1 MSAAA
6 LVLALQAQA
15 QAQNYPNRPIRLISP
30 FPAGGG
36 NDVLAR
42 IIGVEARRSAERP
55 RSWSRTGRAQAP
67 CSASRRSPAPRL
79 TATRSCSAAATLAV
93 APTLYKSAP
102 FDANKDFAPVALVAH
117 YPFLL
122 VATASLPAKTVAEL
136 LKLAKEKPGEI
147 MYASPGAATSQHLFT
162 ELLKVRT
169 GIDLRHIPYNGTAPA
184 VVDIVAGRVSLMF
197 AAAAPSIPLFKDG
210 TLRALGVS
218 SAARLA
224 ELPDIPPIADTVPGF
239 DESNWSII
247 LAPAG
252 TPQDIVNK
260 LHAELKAVMAMPEV
274 EKQLANIG
282 MLPIVSQS
290 PEELADVHQHGGR
303 ALGQDRATSRNCR
316 HALRLT
322 PTHFD
327 CVSCVRSARRTMAP
341 SRYLTV
347 RRKSRAPGYPRWL
360 PTSSARDARGRS

>member
-1 MSAAA
+1 MRFRRLFLLTAG
-6 LVLALQAQA
+6 LVIALQAQVLA
-15 QAQNYPNRPIRLISP
+15 QGYPNRPIRLISP

-42 IIGVEARRSAERP
+42 IIGAKLADRLGGSIVVENRPGAGAVIGIQAVARSAP
-55 RSWSRTGRAQAP
+55 DGYTLVLSGS
-67 CSASRRSPAPRL
+67 
-79 TATRSCSAAATLAV
+79 TLAV
-93 APTLYKSAP
+93 APTLYKAAP
-102 FDANKDFAPVALVAH
+102 FDANRDFAPIALVAH

-122 VATASLPAKTVAEL
+122 VAPPAFPAKTVPDL
-136 LKLAKEKPGEI
+136 LRLAKDKPGEI
-147 MYASPGAATSQHLFT
+147 TYASPGAATSQHLFM

-184 VVDIVAGRVSLMF
+184 VIDIVAGRVSLMF
-197 AAAAPSIPLFKDG
+197 AAAAPSMPLFKDG

-224 ELPDIPPIADTVPGF
+224 ELPDIAPIADTVPGF

-252 TPQDIVNK
+252 TPPIIVNK
-260 LHAELKAVMAMPEV
+260 LHAELKAVMAMPQI

-290 PEELADVHQHGGR
+290 PE
-303 ALGQDRATSRNCR
+303 ALKSFISTEVERWGKIVQQAGI
-316 HALRLT
+316 AG
-322 PTHFD
+322 TH
-327 CVSCVRSARRTMAP
+327 
-341 SRYLTV
+341 
-347 RRKSRAPGYPRWL
+347 
-360 PTSSARDARGRS
+360 

>member
-1 MSAAA
+1 MRFRQLSLAFLAIAA
-6 LVLALQAQA
+6 LVLTVQAQT
-15 QAQNYPNRPIRLISP
+15 QAQSYPNRPIRLISP

-36 NDVLAR
+36 NAVLAR
-42 IIGVEARRSAERP
+42 IIGAKLADRMGASIVVENRPGAGAVLGIQALARSAP
-55 RSWSRTGRAQAP
+55 DGHTLVLSGS
-67 CSASRRSPAPRL
+67 
-79 TATRSCSAAATLAV
+79 TLAV
-93 APTLYKSAP
+93 APTLYKTAP
-102 FDANKDFAPVALVAH
+102 FDANKDFAPIALVAH

-122 VATASLPAKTVAEL
+122 VATATFPAKTVPEL

-169 GIDLRHIPYNGTAPA
+169 GIELRHIPYNGTAPA
-184 VVDIVAGRVSLMF
+184 VIDIVAGRVSLMF

-210 TLRALGVS
+210 TLRALAVT

-252 TPQDIVNK
+252 TPRDIVNR
-260 LHAELKAVMAMPEV
+260 LHAELRVIMAMPEV

-282 MLPIVSQS
+282 MLPVVSQS
-290 PEELADVHQHGGR
+290 PESLQMFISTEVERWGKIVQQAGIAR
-303 ALGQDRATSRNCR
+303 
-316 HALRLT
+316 
-322 PTHFD
+322 TH
-327 CVSCVRSARRTMAP
+327 
-341 SRYLTV
+341 
-347 RRKSRAPGYPRWL
+347 
-360 PTSSARDARGRS
+360 